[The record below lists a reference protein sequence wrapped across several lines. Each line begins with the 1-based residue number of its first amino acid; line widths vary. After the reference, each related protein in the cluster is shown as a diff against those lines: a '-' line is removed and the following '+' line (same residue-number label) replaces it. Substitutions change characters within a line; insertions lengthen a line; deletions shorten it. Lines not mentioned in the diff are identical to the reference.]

1 MFFHEYDAVIFMFG
15 QAGFVCY
22 LQTNL
27 AKLLCLQQIVQN
39 CKNKEENI
47 MKSFN
52 YVITDEQGVHARP
65 AGILVKEAKKYA
77 SKITISAGG
86 KNAEATKL
94 MAIMSMGIK
103 KGTEITVSVEGDDE
117 EAAAVEMEKFF
128 KENL

>member
-1 MFFHEYDAVIFMFG
+1 
-15 QAGFVCY
+15 
-22 LQTNL
+22 
-27 AKLLCLQQIVQN
+27 
-39 CKNKEENI
+39 

-103 KGTEITVSVEGDDE
+103 KGTEIEISVEGDDE
-117 EAAAVEMEKFF
+117 EAAAAEMEKFF